1 MKSLIKKSL
10 LFSLIFLVGCST
22 TTFVYNRIDFL
33 LPWYLESYVD
43 LNREQKQDLKE
54 LLIPFFKWHREEEL
68 PNYLAII
75 EDLELTLDASIE
87 FESIAEI
94 TNDVEESWFRLEDR
108 MLLWAIPMTR
118 DLSEQQING
127 FIKSMQTKTEQ
138 SENEYLSRNLQT
150 YQNDNYKRLRKNLR
164 RFMGSLNK
172 DQLDL
177 ISAASKKMIRVDG
190 QWIDNRKALIEKL
203 KVILE
208 REDGW
213 ELTLE
218 NITHR
223 DDLVAQNY
231 RKTYAHNISVSQ
243 NLLVEVL
250 NSRTDKQDKKLRSQL
265 LKYRKDIERLIQ
277 EN

>member
-1 MKSLIKKSL
+1 MKSLIKKLL

-208 REDGW
+208 REYGW
-213 ELTLE
+213 ELALE

>member
-177 ISAASKKMIRVDG
+177 ITAASKKMIRVDG

-208 REDGW
+208 REYGW
-213 ELTLE
+213 ELALE

>member
-1 MKSLIKKSL
+1 
-10 LFSLIFLVGCST
+10 
-22 TTFVYNRIDFL
+22 
-33 LPWYLESYVD
+33 
-43 LNREQKQDLKE
+43 
-54 LLIPFFKWHREEEL
+54 
-68 PNYLAII
+68 
-75 EDLELTLDASIE
+75 
-87 FESIAEI
+87 
-94 TNDVEESWFRLEDR
+94 
-108 MLLWAIPMTR
+108 
-118 DLSEQQING
+118 
-127 FIKSMQTKTEQ
+127 
-138 SENEYLSRNLQT
+138 
-150 YQNDNYKRLRKNLR
+150 DNYKRLRKNLR

-190 QWIDNRKALIEKL
+190 QWIDNRKALIKKL

-208 REDGW
+208 REYGW
-213 ELTLE
+213 ELALE